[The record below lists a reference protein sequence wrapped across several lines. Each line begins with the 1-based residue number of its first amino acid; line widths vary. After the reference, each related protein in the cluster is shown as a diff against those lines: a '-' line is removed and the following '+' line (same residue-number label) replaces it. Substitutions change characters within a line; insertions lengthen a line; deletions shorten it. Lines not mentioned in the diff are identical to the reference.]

1 LYYLHERNKF
11 RETHTSQRP
20 NKENKPENV
29 IRQNK
34 KDLISKKMSPS
45 KKRP

>member
-1 LYYLHERNKF
+1 
-11 RETHTSQRP
+11 
-20 NKENKPENV
+20 V

-45 KKRP
+45 KKRPWPDSFPDDLC